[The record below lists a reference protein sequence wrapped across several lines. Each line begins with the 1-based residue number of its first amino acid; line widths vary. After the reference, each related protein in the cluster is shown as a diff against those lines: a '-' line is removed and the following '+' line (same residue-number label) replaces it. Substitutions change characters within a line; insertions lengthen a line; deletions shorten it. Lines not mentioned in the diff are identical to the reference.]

1 MLSKWGRNNVIFVVL
16 VVVVIVTVVL
26 IAINQNKTEKTAKE
40 QIDQEIEKA
49 NYCNIKEDCN
59 LLDSST
65 FGCFV
70 YVNTNDI
77 SRINTLIK
85 DYNKKNNVESGGCI
99 AVVTYPKCEGGKCI
113 VSYQE
118 E

>member
-1 MLSKWGRNNVIFVVL
+1 MLIKKRNNTIIL
-16 VVVVIVTVVL
+16 VALVVIVIMAVVL
-26 IAINQNKTEKTAKE
+26 IMIIRNKNENAAKE
-40 QIDQEIEKA
+40 YIAQKIEKA

-65 FGCFV
+65 LGCFV

-85 DYNKKNNVESGGCI
+85 DYNKKNNAESGGCI